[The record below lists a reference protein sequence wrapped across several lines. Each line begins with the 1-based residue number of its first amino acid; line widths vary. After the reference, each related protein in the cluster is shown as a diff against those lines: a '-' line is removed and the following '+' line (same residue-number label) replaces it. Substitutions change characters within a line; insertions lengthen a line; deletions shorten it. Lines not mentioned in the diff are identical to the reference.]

1 MGGGGRGVPG
11 RCWFISGSML
21 NAKEAGARNLLGE
34 KELVKD
40 VSEGRVDLGALKED
54 ELPAAL
60 KPLPKSERAKVIR
73 ENGEKRREVQGK
85 IQEAF

>member
-11 RCWFISGSML
+11 RCWVISGSML

-73 ENGEKRREVQGK
+73 ENEEKRREVQGK